1 MLMPIWI
8 KLCIVL
14 LFVFVSKLTM
24 QNRIGFD
31 EGISEENAHDILKSD
46 SDIVIDKK
54 TDRLSRQKKI
64 ERHLR
69 TGIGTSLGSEDNI
82 SENVQ
87 FYRQKRNSWWN
98 IFDKR

>member
-1 MLMPIWI
+1 MP
-8 KLCIVL
+8 KNGSN
-14 LFVFVSKLTM
+14 FNYRFNPSSVSTSTI

-31 EGISEENAHDILKSD
+31 EGISEENTNDNFQSD
-46 SDIVIDKK
+46 PSIVNDKK
-54 TDRLSRQKKI
+54 TDRFSRQKKI

-87 FYRQKRNSWWN
+87 YYRQKRNSWWN